1 MTAAAVAAL
10 TLYDMCKAVE
20 KGITIGPVRLLE
32 KSRRKKRALDASRD
46 HRKMPLGRALVLTI
60 SDTAS
65 AGKREDLSGPEAQAH
80 SRGGRIRRRAPS
92 RSCRT
97 NAARSNQRLRRASAR
112 GLSVG
117 RDDGRN
123 RAFAA
128 RRDAGSDSGRDRREV
143 PGIAE
148 LMRLESLKIT
158 PRAALSR
165 AVAGIR
171 QSTLIINLPGSVK
184 GVREC
189 LAAVRPILA
198 HAVEILKQSSLG
210 CGE

>member
-1 MTAAAVAAL
+1 MI
-10 TLYDMCKAVE
+10 M
-20 KGITIGPVRLLE
+20 
-32 KSRRKKRALDASRD
+32 
-46 HRKMPLGRALVLTI
+46 LGTALVLTI
-60 SDTAS
+60 SDTAA
-65 AGKREDLSGPEAQAH
+65 AGKREDLSGPEAK
-80 SRGGRIRRRAPS
+80 RILEEAGFDVVSVEVLPDERIEIES
-92 RSCRT
+92 
-97 NAARSNQRLRRASAR
+97 RLRRASEEGFR
-112 GLSVG
+112 LVVTSGGTGLSP
-117 RDDGRN
+117 RDVTPEAT
-123 RAFAA
+123 RAVID
-128 RRDAGSDSGRDRREV
+128 RDV

-165 AVAGIR
+165 AVSGIR

-198 HAVEILKQSSLG
+198 HAVEVLKQSSLG